1 MTTTCFLLR
10 DKIMFS
16 RLQCYLEF
24 ETCTVT
30 LHAIYSSSLDKQVSA
45 SHSVW
50 EGPRHRGGYLMLA
63 GHSCDWNAPLERDVR
78 SRPVRYQVRG

>member
-1 MTTTCFLLR
+1 MVLMMTTCFLLR

-45 SHSVW
+45 SQCMGRSKAQRW
-50 EGPRHRGGYLMLA
+50 LF
-63 GHSCDWNAPLERDVR
+63 NARWAQL
-78 SRPVRYQVRG
+78 